1 MDECRQQFESL
12 MSEPPY
18 EQDLRRNG
26 ESSAWPG
33 NYRNYPVQLAWCAWE
48 ELWNRRAEPVPEI
61 DCRKC
66 ANRGK
71 INGLSQET
79 YCEQCNHQGYRQ
91 DHFIAA
97 PEVKK

>member
-1 MDECRQQFESL
+1 MDECRKQFEEWFD
-12 MSEPPY
+12 SELLKY
-18 EQDLRRNG
+18 KDDNDMLRALHRG
-26 ESSAWPG
+26 YG
-33 NYRNYPVQLAWCAWE
+33 NNLTGWQAA
-48 ELWNRRAEPVPEI
+48 WNRRADPVPEI

-97 PEVKK
+97 PDVK